1 MNESKNPVCWSQT
14 GFYVYG
20 SKLWEAALIDFS
32 KLIRELR
39 LMISQL
45 PNWKFLLVWS
55 IPFLWVVSQLI
66 VAIKG

>member
-1 MNESKNPVCWSQT
+1 MRQQS
-14 GFYVYG
+14 GFCVYG